1 MAPSLVVLLAALSK
15 ETMFYT
21 YAHYKP
27 DNSVFYIG
35 KGQRNRAWAK
45 DNRNSHWR
53 NVVAKHG
60 EHKVEVL
67 AQWPTEQEA
76 FEHEKFLI
84 WCFRDMG
91 FSMANVTAGGD
102 GISGYKHTEETKAK
116 LSLHQKHFHNLPEQK
131 AKNSALNKIKM
142 QNPAHRERVRAGAV
156 AYMVKPENRERSRQ
170 AALQQ
175 TGKPEFKI
183 RQRALAL
190 ARMQKPEYRLLM
202 AKPCMCIETGQIFQ
216 SQADAAK
223 WIGPNAR
230 PQTINRAISKQ
241 RKTAYGFQWKMINKE

>member
-1 MAPSLVVLLAALSK
+1 
-15 ETMFYT
+15 MFYT

-35 KGQRNRAWAK
+35 KGRGRRAWAK
-45 DNRNSHWR
+45 DNRNPHWR

-76 FEHEKFLI
+76 FEHEIFLI
-84 WCFRDMG
+84 ETFKLMG
-91 FSMANVTAGGD
+91 FALSNITFGGD
-102 GISGYKHTEETKAK
+102 GASGYKHTLETKKA
-116 LSLHQKHFHNLPEQK
+116 LSDHHRRLHNLPDQK
-131 AKNSALNKIKM
+131 AKNSARAKLRM
-142 QNPAHRERVRAGAV
+142 QDPTHRERVRSGAV
-156 AYMVKPENRERSRQ
+156 AHMAKPENRERSRQ

-175 TGKPEFKI
+175 TCKPEFKI
-183 RQRALAL
+183 RQSALAL
-190 ARMQKPEYRLLM
+190 ARMQKPEYRFLM
-202 AKPCMCIETGQIFQ
+202 AKPCVCVETGQIFQ